1 MSQGILRNV
10 KQMLPLYADPDVN
23 KLYFVSPD
31 GEMVSMKRLIVCS
44 DGTWQDLYKDYPTN
58 VVKMAQAIEPT
69 DSSGVKQIV
78 YYDEGLG
85 TKQIGGKSIIDAF
98 TKLGGGGIGLGIDHK
113 IQDAYLFLCLNYEP
127 GDDIYLFG
135 FSRGA
140 YTVRCLAGLIY
151 NSGLPH
157 RKFIRK
163 IPGAYELYRDRSP
176 SKKPSGADAVSFR
189 NYYGDRVPIKA
200 LCCWDTVASVG
211 LPDLI
216 PGVTLDAKFNER
228 YSFYNSTINPTIER
242 AFHAVAIDENRKV
255 FYFTP
260 MESDRSGQ
268 LSEVWFPGGH
278 GCVGGGSEKERGLSD
293 GALEWMLSNVS
304 SLGLSVDPENVEYG
318 RTNGDVEYGIKP
330 IYNAPFDVAKS
341 ALGYKTREFP
351 PTSTFSDLFLSVK
364 KRWKNRACNYRP
376 KNLEKKFGIELENW
390 TEV

>member
-1 MSQGILRNV
+1 MGR
-10 KQMLPLYADPDVN
+10 
-23 KLYFVSPD
+23 
-31 GEMVSMKRLIVCS
+31 RLIVCS

-58 VVKMAQAIEPT
+58 VVKMAQAILPT
-69 DSSGVKQIV
+69 GSDGVQQVV

-85 TKQIGGKSIIDAF
+85 TKQIGSGRSIIDELI
-98 TKLGGGGIGLGIDHK
+98 KLGGGGIGLGIDHK

-163 IPGAYELYRDRSP
+163 IPEAYELYRDRNL
-176 SKKPSGADAVSFR
+176 SKKPSGADAISFR

-216 PGVTLDAKFNER
+216 PGITLDAKFNER
-228 YSFYNSTINPTIER
+228 YSFYDSRINRTIEH

-260 MESDRSGQ
+260 MESDQSGQ
-268 LSEVWFPGGH
+268 LSQVWFPGGH
-278 GCVGGGSEKERGLSD
+278 GCVGGGSQEERGLSD
-293 GALEWMLSNVS
+293 RALEWMLNNVV
-304 SLGLSVDPENVEYG
+304 SLGLSVDAKNVEYG
-318 RTNGDVEYGIKP
+318 KINGDVEYGVKSM
-330 IYNAPFDVAKS
+330 YKAPFKLATS
-341 ALGYKTREFP
+341 PLGYKTREFP
-351 PTSTFSDLFLSVK
+351 DTSTFSDLDLSVK
-364 KRWKNRACNYRP
+364 KRWKDKTCNYRP
-376 KNLEKKFGIELENW
+376 GNLKKKFGIELDAWIE
-390 TEV
+390 EV